1 MNMEQ
6 WAKDWLEEQRRQ
18 GTKCLEIKVSG
29 NNHYVYYSTTH
40 WDKNLKK
47 PVKTSEYLG
56 KLDPVEGFIKSGG
69 RNKVQS
75 IESGNVKEYG
85 NSMLIQES
93 MNDLKP
99 LLVEAFPDSWE
110 EIYALA
116 KVRVI
121 DRVPLKRVEGAWDKI
136 YNAENIN
143 PNLNPRNL
151 STVLKDIGSDRAG
164 QDFVFKSLLGQS
176 QQLVYDL
183 STMFSRSMSIS
194 QAEKGYNKDKIQ
206 VPQINLALLC
216 NADNGL
222 PTMIRSLPGSVRDI
236 KTLYNSLS
244 EIDIRNKIL
253 ILDRGFFSED
263 VLQFLDGRKI
273 SYIIP
278 TRRNS
283 NYYKTRIHLNEHLY
297 YRERLIRC
305 GRRKEGNKFLYMFE
319 DQHLMAEENNTLY
332 QKLDEEKITKQELRE
347 SMKRSGRILFV
358 SNLDLPEKEVFEL
371 YKKREQVEKLFDS
384 YKTAL
389 SADRLYL
396 QDDKAVFGHVF
407 ISFLSLYAY
416 IKLELALKKANL
428 NSKISPTDLLFEF
441 SKVYHISIGEQEVI
455 TEVPNKVSDIEAKLG
470 LSIFPIIVRS

>member
-1 MNMEQ
+1 MEP

-29 NNHYVYYSTTH
+29 KNHYVYYSTTH
-40 WDKNLKK
+40 WDKNRKQS
-47 PVKTSEYLG
+47 VKTSEYLG
-56 KLDPVEGFIKSGG
+56 KLDPIEGFIKSGG
-69 RNKVQS
+69 RNRAQTV
-75 IESGNVKEYG
+75 EAGNIKEYG
-85 NSMLIQES
+85 NAMLLQES
-93 MNDLKP
+93 MKDLKP
-99 LLVEAFPDSWE
+99 QLVEAFPDSWE

-116 KVRVI
+116 TVRVI
-121 DRVPLKRVEGAWDKI
+121 DRVPLKRVGSAWDKI
-136 YNAENIN
+136 YNAERIN
-143 PNLNPRNL
+143 PNLHPKNL
-151 STVLKDIGSDRAG
+151 STVLRDVGVNRAG
-164 QDFVFKSLLGQS
+164 QDFVFGSLLGDS

-183 STMFSRSMSIS
+183 SSMFSRSMSIS

-244 EIDIRNKIL
+244 EIDIVNKIL

-263 VLQFLDGRKI
+263 VLQFLDGKNI

-283 NYYKTRIHLNEHLY
+283 NYYKTRIHLNGHLY
-297 YRERLIRC
+297 YREQLIRC
-305 GRRKEGNKFLYMFE
+305 GRRKHGNKFLYMFE
-319 DQHLMAEENNTLY
+319 DQRLMAEENSTLY

-396 QDDKAVFGHVF
+396 QDNKSVFGHVF
-407 ISFLSLYAY
+407 VSFLSLYAY
-416 IKLELALKKANL
+416 SKLEFALKKAEL

-441 SKVYHISIGEQEVI
+441 GKVYHLRLDEQEII
-455 TEVPNKVSDIEAKLG
+455 TEVPNKILDIEARLG
-470 LSIFPIIVRS
+470 LSLFPIIVRS

>member
-1 MNMEQ
+1 MEP
-6 WAKDWLEEQRRQ
+6 WAKEWLEEQRRQ

-29 NNHYVYYSTTH
+29 KNHYVYYSTTH

-47 PVKTSEYLG
+47 PVKTSDYLG
-56 KLDPVEGFIKSGG
+56 KLDPEKGFIKSGG
-69 RNKVQS
+69 RNGSRS
-75 IESGNVKEYG
+75 IEARCVKEYG
-85 NSMLIQES
+85 NAILLQES
-93 MNDLKP
+93 MKDLKP
-99 LLVEAFPDSWE
+99 LLQEAFPDSWE

-116 KVRVI
+116 TVRVSNC
-121 DRVPLKRVEGAWDKI
+121 VPLKRVESSWDKL
-136 YNAENIN
+136 YNAESIM
-143 PNLNPRNL
+143 PNLSPKNISKLLRDVG
-151 STVLKDIGSDRAG
+151 TDRAG
-164 QDFVFKSLLGQS
+164 QDFIFKQLLGQS

-216 NADNGL
+216 NADSGL

-236 KTLYNSLS
+236 KTLYASIS

-263 VLQFLDGRKI
+263 VMQFLSGREI

-278 TRRNS
+278 ARRNS
-283 NYYKTRIHLNEHLY
+283 NYYKIRIHLNGHLY

-332 QKLDEEKITKQELRE
+332 RKLDDEKITNQELKDK
-347 SMKRSGRILFV
+347 MKRSGRILLL
-358 SNLDLPEKEVFEL
+358 SNFDLPEKDVFEL
-371 YKKREQVEKLFDS
+371 YKKRERVEKLFDA
-384 YKTAL
+384 YKSAL

-396 QDDKAVFGHVF
+396 QDNEAIFGHVF
-407 ISFLSLYAY
+407 VSFLSLYAY
-416 IKLELALKKANL
+416 IKLESALKKAEL

-441 SKVYHISIGEQEVI
+441 GKVYHIDLGEQEVI
-455 TEVPNKVSDIEAKLG
+455 TEVPKKLLDIEAKLG
-470 LSIFPIIVRS
+470 WDVFPIIARS

>member
-1 MNMEQ
+1 
-6 WAKDWLEEQRRQ
+6 
-18 GTKCLEIKVSG
+18 
-29 NNHYVYYSTTH
+29 
-40 WDKNLKK
+40 
-47 PVKTSEYLG
+47 
-56 KLDPVEGFIKSGG
+56 
-69 RNKVQS
+69 
-75 IESGNVKEYG
+75 
-85 NSMLIQES
+85 
-93 MNDLKP
+93 
-99 LLVEAFPDSWE
+99 
-110 EIYALA
+110 
-116 KVRVI
+116 
-121 DRVPLKRVEGAWDKI
+121 
-136 YNAENIN
+136 
-143 PNLNPRNL
+143 
-151 STVLKDIGSDRAG
+151 
-164 QDFVFKSLLGQS
+164 
-176 QQLVYDL
+176 
-183 STMFSRSMSIS
+183 MSIS

-244 EIDIRNKIL
+244 EIDIVNKIL

-263 VLQFLDGRKI
+263 VLQFLDGKNI

-283 NYYKTRIHLNEHLY
+283 NYYKTRIHLNGHLY

-305 GRRKEGNKFLYMFE
+305 GRRKHGNKFLYMFE
-319 DQHLMAEENNTLY
+319 DQRLMAEENSTLY

-396 QDDKAVFGHVF
+396 QDNKSVFGHVF
-407 ISFLSLYAY
+407 VSFLSLYAY
-416 IKLELALKKANL
+416 SKLEFALKKAEL

-441 SKVYHISIGEQEVI
+441 GKVYHLRLDEQEII
-455 TEVPNKVSDIEAKLG
+455 TEVPNKILDIEARLG
-470 LSIFPIIVRS
+470 LSLFPIIVRS

>member
-1 MNMEQ
+1 MEP
-6 WAKDWLEEQRRQ
+6 WAKEWLEEQRRQ

-29 NNHYVYYSTTH
+29 KNHYVYYSTTH

-47 PVKTSEYLG
+47 PVKTSDYLG
-56 KLDPVEGFIKSGG
+56 KLDPEKGFIKSGG
-69 RNKVQS
+69 RNGSRS
-75 IESGNVKEYG
+75 IEARCVKEYG
-85 NSMLIQES
+85 NAILLQES
-93 MNDLKP
+93 MKDLKP
-99 LLVEAFPDSWE
+99 LLQEAFPDSWE

-116 KVRVI
+116 TVRVSNC
-121 DRVPLKRVEGAWDKI
+121 VPLKRVESSWDKL
-136 YNAENIN
+136 YNAESIM
-143 PNLNPRNL
+143 PNLSPKNISKLLRDVG
-151 STVLKDIGSDRAG
+151 TDRAG
-164 QDFVFKSLLGQS
+164 QDFIFKQLLGQS

-216 NADNGL
+216 NADSGL

-236 KTLYNSLS
+236 KTLYASIS

-263 VLQFLDGRKI
+263 VMQFLSGREI

-278 TRRNS
+278 ARRNS
-283 NYYKTRIHLNEHLY
+283 NYYMIRIHLNGHLY

-332 QKLDEEKITKQELRE
+332 RKLDDEKITNQELKDK
-347 SMKRSGRILFV
+347 MKRSGRILLL
-358 SNLDLPEKEVFEL
+358 SNLDLPEKDVFEL
-371 YKKREQVEKLFDS
+371 YKKRERVEKLFDA
-384 YKTAL
+384 YKSAL

-396 QDDKAVFGHVF
+396 QDNEAIFGHVF
-407 ISFLSLYAY
+407 VSFLSLYAY
-416 IKLELALKKANL
+416 IKLESALKKAEL

-441 SKVYHISIGEQEVI
+441 GKVYHIDLGEQEVI
-455 TEVPNKVSDIEAKLG
+455 TEVPKKLLDIEAKLG
-470 LSIFPIIVRS
+470 WDVFPIIARS

>member
-1 MNMEQ
+1 MEP
-6 WAKDWLEEQRRQ
+6 WAKEWLEEQRRQ

-29 NNHYVYYSTTH
+29 KNHYVYYSTTH

-47 PVKTSEYLG
+47 PVKTSDYLG
-56 KLDPVEGFIKSGG
+56 KLDPEKGFIKSGG
-69 RNKVQS
+69 RNGSRS
-75 IESGNVKEYG
+75 IEARCVKEYG
-85 NSMLIQES
+85 NAILLQES
-93 MNDLKP
+93 MKDLKP
-99 LLVEAFPDSWE
+99 LLQEAFPDSWE

-116 KVRVI
+116 TVRVSNC
-121 DRVPLKRVEGAWDKI
+121 VPLKRVESSWDKL
-136 YNAENIN
+136 YNAESIM
-143 PNLNPRNL
+143 PNLSPKNISKLLRDVG
-151 STVLKDIGSDRAG
+151 TDRAG
-164 QDFVFKSLLGQS
+164 QDFIFKQLLGQS

-216 NADNGL
+216 NADSGL

-236 KTLYNSLS
+236 KTLYASIS

-263 VLQFLDGRKI
+263 VMQFLSGREI

-278 TRRNS
+278 ARRNS
-283 NYYKTRIHLNEHLY
+283 NYYKIRIHLNGHLY

-332 QKLDEEKITKQELRE
+332 RKLDDEKITNQELKDK
-347 SMKRSGRILFV
+347 MKRSGRILLL
-358 SNLDLPEKEVFEL
+358 SNLDLPEKDVFEL
-371 YKKREQVEKLFDS
+371 YKKRERVEKLFDA
-384 YKTAL
+384 YKSAL

-396 QDDKAVFGHVF
+396 QDNEAIFGHVF
-407 ISFLSLYAY
+407 VSFLSLYAY
-416 IKLELALKKANL
+416 IKLESALKKAEL

-441 SKVYHISIGEQEVI
+441 GKVYHIDLGEQEVI
-455 TEVPNKVSDIEAKLG
+455 TEVPKKLLDIEAKLG
-470 LSIFPIIVRS
+470 WDVFPIIARS

>member
-1 MNMEQ
+1 MGP

-29 NNHYVYYSTTH
+29 KNHYVYYSTTH
-40 WDKNLKK
+40 WDKNRKK
-47 PVKTSEYLG
+47 SVKTSEYLG
-56 KLDPVEGFIKSGG
+56 KLDPIEGFIKSGG
-69 RNKVQS
+69 RNRAQTV
-75 IESGNVKEYG
+75 EAGNIKEYG
-85 NSMLIQES
+85 NAMLLQES
-93 MNDLKP
+93 MKDLKP

-116 KVRVI
+116 TVRVI
-121 DRVPLKRVEGAWDKI
+121 DRVPLKRVGSAWDKI
-136 YNAENIN
+136 YNAERIN
-143 PNLNPRNL
+143 PNLHPKNL
-151 STVLKDIGSDRAG
+151 STVLRDVGVNRAG
-164 QDFVFKSLLGQS
+164 QDFVFGSLLGDS

-183 STMFSRSMSIS
+183 SSMFSRSMSIS

-244 EIDIRNKIL
+244 EIDIVNKIL

-263 VLQFLDGRKI
+263 VLQFLDGKNI

-283 NYYKTRIHLNEHLY
+283 NYYKTRIHLNGHLY

-305 GRRKEGNKFLYMFE
+305 GRRKDGNKFLYMFE
-319 DQHLMAEENNTLY
+319 DQRLMAEENSTLY

-396 QDDKAVFGHVF
+396 QDNKSVFGHVF
-407 ISFLSLYAY
+407 VSFLSLYAY
-416 IKLELALKKANL
+416 SKLEFALKKAEL

-441 SKVYHISIGEQEVI
+441 GKVYHLRLDEQEII
-455 TEVPNKVSDIEAKLG
+455 TEVPNKILDIEARLG
-470 LSIFPIIVRS
+470 LSLFPIIVRS

>member
-1 MNMEQ
+1 M
-6 WAKDWLEEQRRQ
+6 
-18 GTKCLEIKVSG
+18 G
-29 NNHYVYYSTTH
+29 
-40 WDKNLKK
+40 
-47 PVKTSEYLG
+47 
-56 KLDPVEGFIKSGG
+56 
-69 RNKVQS
+69 
-75 IESGNVKEYG
+75 
-85 NSMLIQES
+85 
-93 MNDLKP
+93 
-99 LLVEAFPDSWE
+99 
-110 EIYALA
+110 
-116 KVRVI
+116 
-121 DRVPLKRVEGAWDKI
+121 
-136 YNAENIN
+136 
-143 PNLNPRNL
+143 
-151 STVLKDIGSDRAG
+151 
-164 QDFVFKSLLGQS
+164 
-176 QQLVYDL
+176 
-183 STMFSRSMSIS
+183 IS

-244 EIDIRNKIL
+244 EIDIVNKIL

-263 VLQFLDGRKI
+263 VLQFLDGKNI

-283 NYYKTRIHLNEHLY
+283 NYYKTRIHLNGHLY

-305 GRRKEGNKFLYMFE
+305 GRRKHGNKFLYMFE
-319 DQHLMAEENNTLY
+319 DQRLMAEENSTLY

-396 QDDKAVFGHVF
+396 QP
-407 ISFLSLYAY
+407 
-416 IKLELALKKANL
+416 KL
-428 NSKISPTDLLFEF
+428 PD
-441 SKVYHISIGEQEVI
+441 
-455 TEVPNKVSDIEAKLG
+455 
-470 LSIFPIIVRS
+470 

>member
-1 MNMEQ
+1 MEP
-6 WAKDWLEEQRRQ
+6 WAKEWLEEQRRQ

-29 NNHYVYYSTTH
+29 KNHYVYYSTTH

-47 PVKTSEYLG
+47 AVKTSDYLG
-56 KLDPVEGFIKSGG
+56 KLDPEKGFIKSGG
-69 RNKVQS
+69 RNGSRS
-75 IESGNVKEYG
+75 IEACSVKEYG
-85 NSMLIQES
+85 NAILLQES
-93 MNDLKP
+93 MKDLKP
-99 LLVEAFPDSWE
+99 LLLEAFPDSWE

-116 KVRVI
+116 AVRVSNC
-121 DRVPLKRVEGAWDKI
+121 VPLKRVESSWDKL
-136 YNAENIN
+136 YNAESIM
-143 PNLNPRNL
+143 PNLNPKNISKLLRDVG
-151 STVLKDIGSDRAG
+151 TDRAG
-164 QDFVFKSLLGQS
+164 QDFIFKKLLGQS

-216 NADNGL
+216 NADSGL

-236 KTLYNSLS
+236 KTLYAFIS

-263 VLQFLDGRKI
+263 VMQFLSSREI

-278 TRRNS
+278 ARRNS
-283 NYYKTRIHLNEHLY
+283 NYYKIRIHLNGHLY

-332 QKLDEEKITKQELRE
+332 RKLDDEKITNQELKDK
-347 SMKRSGRILFV
+347 MKRSGRILLI

-371 YKKREQVEKLFDS
+371 YKNRERVEKLFDA
-384 YKTAL
+384 YKSAL

-396 QDDKAVFGHVF
+396 QDNEAIFGHVF
-407 ISFLSLYAY
+407 VSFLSLYAY
-416 IKLELALKKANL
+416 IKLELALKKAEL

-441 SKVYHISIGEQEVI
+441 GKVYHIELGEQEVI
-455 TEVPNKVSDIEAKLG
+455 TVVPKKLLDIEAKLG
-470 LSIFPIIVRS
+470 CDVFPIVARS

>member
-1 MNMEQ
+1 MEP
-6 WAKDWLEEQRRQ
+6 WAKEWLEEQRRQ

-29 NNHYVYYSTTH
+29 KNHYVYYSTTH

-47 PVKTSEYLG
+47 PVKTSDYLG
-56 KLDPVEGFIKSGG
+56 KLDPEKGFIKSGG
-69 RNKVQS
+69 RNGSRS
-75 IESGNVKEYG
+75 IEARSVKEYG
-85 NSMLIQES
+85 NAILLQES
-93 MNDLKP
+93 MKDLKP
-99 LLVEAFPDSWE
+99 LLQEAFPDSWE

-116 KVRVI
+116 TVRVSNC
-121 DRVPLKRVEGAWDKI
+121 VPLKRVESSWDKL
-136 YNAENIN
+136 YNAESIM
-143 PNLNPRNL
+143 PNLNPKNISKLLRNVG
-151 STVLKDIGSDRAG
+151 TDRAG
-164 QDFVFKSLLGQS
+164 QDFIFKQLLGQS

-216 NADNGL
+216 NADSGL

-236 KTLYNSLS
+236 KTLYASIS

-263 VLQFLDGRKI
+263 VMQFLGGREI

-278 TRRNS
+278 ARRNS
-283 NYYKTRIHLNEHLY
+283 NYYKIRIHLNEHLY

-319 DQHLMAEENNTLY
+319 DQHLMAEENNTIY
-332 QKLDEEKITKQELRE
+332 RKLDDEKITNKELKDK
-347 SMKRSGRILFV
+347 MKRSGRILLI
-358 SNLDLPEKEVFEL
+358 SNLDLPEKDVFEL
-371 YKKREQVEKLFDS
+371 YKKRERVEKLFDA
-384 YKTAL
+384 YKSAL

-396 QDDKAVFGHVF
+396 QDNEAIFGHVF
-407 ISFLSLYAY
+407 VSFLSLYAY
-416 IKLELALKKANL
+416 IKLELALKKGEM

-441 SKVYHISIGEQEVI
+441 GKVYHIDLGEQEVI
-455 TEVPNKVSDIEAKLG
+455 TEVPKKLLDIEAKLG
-470 LSIFPIIVRS
+470 WDVFPIIARS